1 VKVTYDFGG
10 RTAVVTGAGGGMGE
24 EIALAL
30 AGAGADV
37 TAIDMK
43 PCPAGLA
50 ALGDRVHFAQGD
62 LRDLGFVEK
71 TMEAAHRRGGR
82 LDYLANVAGVLW
94 FGRDKS
100 LLDMDLGV
108 WDEVMAINLKTM
120 VHTAR
125 AAVPFMRGTGG
136 GAMVHVST
144 IQWMRG
150 DLKPQDAYQASKA
163 AVSALSRSLAAQLAG
178 DGIRSNVI
186 CPGPTLT
193 PMQARWDSEEIR
205 RQVADYV
212 PLGRIGTV
220 EDMAQAALFLLSDAA
235 GFITGIDLAVDGGVL
250 LRN

>member
-1 VKVTYDFGG
+1 
-10 RTAVVTGAGGGMGE
+10 
-24 EIALAL
+24 
-30 AGAGADV
+30 
-37 TAIDMK
+37 
-43 PCPAGLA
+43 
-50 ALGDRVHFAQGD
+50 
-62 LRDLGFVEK
+62 
-71 TMEAAHRRGGR
+71 
-82 LDYLANVAGVLW
+82 
-94 FGRDKS
+94 
-100 LLDMDLGV
+100 
-108 WDEVMAINLKTM
+108 M

-125 AAVPFMRGTGG
+125 AAVPFMRKTGG

-193 PMQARWDSEEIR
+193 PMQARWDSEDIR

-212 PLGRIGTV
+212 PMGRIGTA

-235 GFITGIDLAVDGGVL
+235 GFITGVDLPVDGGVL
-250 LRN
+250 LRS